1 MIRQPKVKN
10 FLPFLKL
17 MKCSQIKFHTDT
29 MSDSKVIRS
38 KKSKFFIRSNFL
50 SVEFLFIN
58 ILLKLQQ
65 HIDMLLQV

>member
-1 MIRQPKVKN
+1 
-10 FLPFLKL
+10 